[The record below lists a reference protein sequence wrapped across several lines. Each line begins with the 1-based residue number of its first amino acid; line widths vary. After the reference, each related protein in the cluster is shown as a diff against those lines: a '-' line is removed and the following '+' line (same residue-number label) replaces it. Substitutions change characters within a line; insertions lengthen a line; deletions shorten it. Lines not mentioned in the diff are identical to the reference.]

1 MVRGGWRRLRV
12 SGSGCEG
19 VKWSRLRCA
28 TTRILLSRSGVE
40 RVGIRWSSVA
50 VRRHILLR
58 RLRKPRPPC
67 LQDPASG
74 SRGSRQV
81 ATPAGGSLTS
91 TTAERIGGRCRV
103 GSSSGTA
110 SSTVSSSCLLVRL
123 PTATGWTVRRST
135 TSPTRI
141 VWVHAY
147 GTEILYCCL
156 ERCRVSR

>member
-1 MVRGGWRRLRV
+1 MVRDGRRTLSG

-19 VKWSRLRCA
+19 VKRSRLR
-28 TTRILLSRSGVE
+28 RILSSGSGVVE
-40 RVGIRWSSVA
+40 RVGRYWSSAA

-103 GSSSGTA
+103 GSLSGTA
-110 SSTVSSSCLLVRL
+110 PSALRSSSSLLVGL
-123 PTATGWTVRRST
+123 PTATGGTGRTST
-135 TSPTRI
+135 TSPTRV

-147 GTEILYCCL
+147 GTEILYCSL
-156 ERCRVSR
+156 ERCRVLR